1 MAGRRDFFERM
12 ASLLSRLMVFFI
24 WALLLV
30 VFVFVAYLIAVV
42 EPQ

>member
-1 MAGRRDFFERM
+1 MKEQGFFDR
-12 ASLLSRLMVFFI
+12 LIGTLSRLMVVFI

-42 EPQ
+42 EPH